1 RHARLRADAA
11 VDDSVALDGVVVE
24 RRRGGTVDVDPEA
37 ELIEEQVIDE
47 ALGAGGVLR
56 IDAMRRMI
64 DALTVEAVVIDDVAV
79 RLDVRARG
87 PQSHPVARMIVNH
100 QIDVLTARTECA
112 DARHALFVW
121 ITIGDLEVPIPCVR
135 TVDR

>member
-56 IDAMRRMI
+56 IDAMRRMS
-64 DALTVEAVVIDDVAV
+64 DAPTVEAVVIDDVAV

-100 QIDVLTARTECA
+100 QIDVLTAGAPTVNA
-112 DARHALFVW
+112 DGTGATRIRGCDF
-121 ITIGDLEVPIPCVR
+121 EVPEPGV
-135 TVDR
+135 